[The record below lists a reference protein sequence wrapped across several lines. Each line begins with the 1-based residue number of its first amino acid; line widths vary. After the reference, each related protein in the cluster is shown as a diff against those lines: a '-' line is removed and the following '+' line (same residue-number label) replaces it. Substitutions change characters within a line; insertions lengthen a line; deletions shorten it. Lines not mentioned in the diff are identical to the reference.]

1 MQNNNTQKTKSFFLK
16 PKFLY
21 QAILSGFLTG
31 AVFFK
36 SIKLYFSKWVRIFKK
51 DNTKQAEEN
60 SN

>member
-1 MQNNNTQKTKSFFLK
+1 MFMSFVLLYID
-16 PKFLY
+16 PGAGSLLY

-36 SIKLYFSKWVRIFKK
+36 SIKLYFSKWVRILKK